1 MHLFVAGTPRAGK
14 TTFIKYLIEEENFSK
29 FRGFYTEEIRRDS
42 QRVGFK
48 VKTLGGDEKVFA
60 HKDFKT
66 PHKVSHYNIKLKV
79 FEEIA
84 VNELKLALASQAR
97 WIIIDEI
104 GKMELFSEKFKEAVG
119 QALEK
124 KEVIAA
130 IPLKYENEFLTKIKG
145 LDDIC
150 LLELGKENF
159 CDSLE
164 KGRLFLKAKDT
175 PSLRALDAK
184 AKTIGFSETILIE
197 NASSNLCSVIESLNL
212 GKNALVIAGRGN
224 NGADVLSCA
233 RKLLSRGYKVDIAV
247 VANKELNQEVK
258 FQLGVLEKIKSIY
271 PPAQRIAGKPA
282 GLHFIKDDKD
292 ILNFRKLLKNRD
304 FILEGILGTGM
315 KGELRPFIKKIIQEI
330 NKNKA
335 RVISCDIPSGLSPCH
350 GQIGAAI
357 KADYTITFI
366 APKKGFFKNRGLD
379 FCGKIFNVDIG
390 ISAEILEG
398 LSRKNAF
405 EKHLD
410 TQ

>member
-1 MHLFVAGTPRAGK
+1 MHLFVAGPPGSGK
-14 TTFIKYLIEEENFSK
+14 TTFIKRLISEKNLLE
-29 FRGFYTEEIRRDS
+29 FRGFYTEEIKRDS

-48 VKTLGGDEKVFA
+48 VKTFSGEEKIFA

-66 PHKVSHYNIKLKV
+66 PHKVSRYNIKLKI
-79 FEEIA
+79 FEKIA
-84 VNELKLALASQAR
+84 VNELKEALTSEAR
-97 WIIIDEI
+97 WIVIDEI
-104 GKMELFSEKFKEAVG
+104 GKMELFSEEFKNVVWE
-119 QALEK
+119 ALEK
-124 KEVIAA
+124 KEVIAT
-130 IPLKYENEFLTKIKG
+130 IPSKYEDDFLTKIKN
-145 LDDIC
+145 LKDAC
-150 LLELGKENF
+150 FLKFEKENF
-159 CDSLE
+159 YDILGKS
-164 KGRLFLKAKDT
+164 RLFLKAKDT
-175 PSLRALDAK
+175 VSIKMLDAK
-184 AKTIGFSETILIE
+184 AKDIGFSERILIE
-197 NASSNLCSVIESLNL
+197 NASSNLCSVIEGLNL
-212 GKNALVIAGRGN
+212 GKKALVVAGRGN

-271 PPAQRIAGKPA
+271 PPTQRIAGLPA

-315 KGELRPFIKKIIQEI
+315 KGELHSFIKKIIQEI

-335 RVISCDIPSGLSPCH
+335 RVISCDIPSGLSPCQ

-379 FCGKIFNVDIG
+379 FCGKIFSVDIG
-390 ISAEILEG
+390 ISAEILER
-398 LSRKNAF
+398 LN
-405 EKHLD
+405 
-410 TQ
+410 